1 MGCSTSVRIE
11 VVALAVFPLYRIL
24 SEKSRSA
31 LHIPEKSPVLLLM
44 IGIMAEK
51 KINRPVSQTARLIF

>member
-31 LHIPEKSPVLLLM
+31 IHIPEKSPIFPRM
-44 IGIMAEK
+44 IVANK
-51 KINRPVSQTARLIF
+51 KD

>member
-1 MGCSTSVRIE
+1 VWIE

-31 LHIPEKSPVLLLM
+31 IHIPEKSPIHLLM
-44 IGIMAEK
+44 IGIMAAK
-51 KINRPVSQTARLIF
+51 KD